1 MKLCKDLPVNIFKS
15 IEEIFYIFCPSEN
28 MADCLPTFITLFHM
42 GEGEFSCP
50 RSEIVFFIN
59 SVSDAEEPQN
69 FGEFN

>member
-1 MKLCKDLPVNIFKS
+1 
-15 IEEIFYIFCPSEN
+15 
-28 MADCLPTFITLFHM
+28 M